1 MQISLLSRPQV
12 GLGVFFPFR
21 DLRIDLEPALDAGFQ
36 SSRQIKSNAQI
47 QLTQFKVLPYL

>member
-21 DLRIDLEPALDAGFQ
+21 DLRIDLEPALDTGFQ